1 VTRAGGALTDSMLP
15 KAKAIEAAIRGG
27 VPRVHVI
34 SYKVPDS
41 LLLEIF
47 TNEGTSTLVVENINM
62 LSKEEQ
68 APPL

>member
-1 VTRAGGALTDSMLP
+1 MLP
-15 KAKAIEAAIRGG
+15 KARAIEAAIRGG

-41 LLLEIF
+41 LLLEVF
-47 TNEGTSTLVVENINM
+47 TNEGTGTLVVENINM